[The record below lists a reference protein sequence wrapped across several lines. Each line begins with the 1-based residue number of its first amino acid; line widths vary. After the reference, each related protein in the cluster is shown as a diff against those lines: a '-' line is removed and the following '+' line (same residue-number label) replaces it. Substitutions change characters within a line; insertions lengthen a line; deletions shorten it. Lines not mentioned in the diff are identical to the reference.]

1 MSSSNFSWAVDERL
15 QGSMGRAG
23 GAMRWVV
30 VTGDGDEVGLFSFL
44 SPALALLVRGH
55 DMEARKARVIDGV
68 GELSARGT
76 LI

>member
-1 MSSSNFSWAVDERL
+1 
-15 QGSMGRAG
+15 
-23 GAMRWVV
+23 MRWVV